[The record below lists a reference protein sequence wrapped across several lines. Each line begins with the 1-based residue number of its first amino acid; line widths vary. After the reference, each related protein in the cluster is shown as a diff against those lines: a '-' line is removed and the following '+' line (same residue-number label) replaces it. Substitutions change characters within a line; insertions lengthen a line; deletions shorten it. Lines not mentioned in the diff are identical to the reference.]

1 MKYLSYG
8 YRFALNFILLVVVYL
23 SLNFV
28 ENYEQRTM
36 FAALVMVY
44 ASMRSISGIRSIYLF
59 GRVERLE
66 KETGRLIKAIDA
78 AASVSRLAIIND
90 VTGFRKESEARSYID
105 TLFHVMIA
113 LLCVSKIVAN

>member
-1 MKYLSYG
+1 
-8 YRFALNFILLVVVYL
+8 
-23 SLNFV
+23 
-28 ENYEQRTM
+28 
-36 FAALVMVY
+36 VMVY